1 MQRPLVYL
9 GLGIGTLWIWLRERA
24 VSPARAEQRREPAAA
39 PPHLIQ
45 PRNPVP
51 AAAAAATQRM
61 ARSQNRG
68 VEGKPRKV
76 GGRYLPS
83 PHLPNWLPRWRHR
96 RHDSL
101 DLGTEG
107 KAWFGTARRCARE
120 CDSGAEASSPR
131 NAGARACVRGDGKG
145 IGCEECRGRRI
156 TGLGRPSYP
165 ILRSLVSWVFEA

>member
-1 MQRPLVYL
+1 MLMKSPNNHIYCKAYRNNQTNIHSKRRMQRPLVYL

-51 AAAAAATQRM
+51 AAAAAAAATRRM

-96 RHDSL
+96 RRDSL

-107 KAWFGTARRCARE
+107 KA
-120 CDSGAEASSPR
+120 
-131 NAGARACVRGDGKG
+131 
-145 IGCEECRGRRI
+145 
-156 TGLGRPSYP
+156 
-165 ILRSLVSWVFEA
+165 